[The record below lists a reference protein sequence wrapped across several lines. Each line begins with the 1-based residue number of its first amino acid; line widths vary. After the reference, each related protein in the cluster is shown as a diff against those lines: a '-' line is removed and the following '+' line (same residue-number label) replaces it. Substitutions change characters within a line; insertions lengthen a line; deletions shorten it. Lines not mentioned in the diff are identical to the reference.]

1 MFFETILHKMVAIEP
16 EHQKKKTIEE
26 PKENP
31 ISDKQ
36 TTLWNSDSKR
46 FYILES
52 CSMLAY
58 IILLV
63 VF

>member
-1 MFFETILHKMVAIEP
+1 MFFKTILHKMVAIEP
-16 EHQKKKTIEE
+16 EHQKKKAIEE

-58 IILLV
+58 IILLA

>member
-1 MFFETILHKMVAIEP
+1 MVAIEP

-26 PKENP
+26 PTENP

-52 CSMLAY
+52 CWMLAHMT
-58 IILLV
+58 LLV

>member
-36 TTLWNSDSKR
+36 TDKR

-52 CSMLAY
+52 CWMLAHMT
-58 IILLV
+58 LLV

>member
-1 MFFETILHKMVAIEP
+1 MVAIEP

-26 PKENP
+26 PTENP